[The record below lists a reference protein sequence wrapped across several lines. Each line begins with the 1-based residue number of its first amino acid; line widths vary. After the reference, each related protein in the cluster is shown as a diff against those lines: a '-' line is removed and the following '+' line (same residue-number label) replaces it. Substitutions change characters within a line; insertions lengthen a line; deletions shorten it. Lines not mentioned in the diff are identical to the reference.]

1 MNKISLNFTRRLDR
15 LSDYDRLKYEWID
28 NSGDIVTSYED
39 DYYDL
44 FSSTGVSSALEDNP
58 VVFGSEIDA
67 AIRNL
72 QRMMDTIDGYKH
84 KPQDILDMPLM
95 DVIRSEAARIAIMLK
110 VRNPNEGI
118 TFEWFDPEKKV

>member
-1 MNKISLNFTRRLDR
+1 M
-15 LSDYDRLKYEWID
+15 KYEWID

-44 FSSTGVSSALEDNP
+44 FSSTGVSSALEENP

-84 KPQDILDMPLM
+84 KPQDILDMPFM
-95 DVIRSEAARIAIMLK
+95 DVIRSEAARIARMLK
-110 VRNPNEGI
+110 VKNPNEGI